1 MAHFKD
7 KLQVFFLGLLLGLLL
22 GGGFF
27 LFKLDQYVKELS
39 IYKSLT
45 QHKEQPDESSSVKG
59 DKPGPVSTGH
69 SYGPSNPGPNPKLQT
84 KRDSMPVSELTSS
97 SQKQSNDSLRKSDST
112 LLSSSNTENIVIR
125 KDELLTA
132 HTVEVLNINPVASNS
147 VTQKDSAAAKMAGI
161 REERSSGRQFSSVEF
176 WSSPLNFKG
185 YKMSHNKVVLYG
197 ISEPENMKLYK
208 LDDEIY
214 LLCGTAVFHLEYSND
229 FHGYERVTS
238 DGILSKLK

>member
-45 QHKEQPDESSSVKG
+45 QHKEQSSETSDVKG
-59 DKPGPVSTGH
+59 DKQGPVSTVH
-69 SYGPSNPGPNPKLQT
+69 SYGQSNPGPNPKLQVQ
-84 KRDSMPVSELTSS
+84 RDSMPVSELTSS
-97 SQKQSNDSLRKSDST
+97 KKQGNDSLRKSDST
-112 LLSSSNTENIVIR
+112 FQSTANTENIVIR

-147 VTQKDSAAAKMAGI
+147 VTQKDSIAAKMAGV

-208 LDDEIY
+208 LDDEVY

-229 FHGYERVTS
+229 FHAYERVTS